1 MAVISLS
8 FFAPLSARRLVPRQL
23 AALSGR
29 LTAALFIGLMTAAPA
44 LARATPQNEK
54 NLAEVLT
61 KAAQL
66 LQEGS
71 PRAALRTCFQKHAE
85 GQLFERA
92 SLALQERFL
101 FEYIDACM
109 QAADRLPARQAT
121 SYLEEA
127 IRVARRYLKWC
138 KGPGAGLVNKW
149 RKEGINRDRIPAVT
163 FALGIAH
170 KRLAAQQP
178 SQRRALLDAYEE
190 ASALSAHFFSPRSL
204 ELWEES
210 LRMYPTFVRVERN
223 DRRIRERI
231 KNDLEYRERWQAYEK
246 FLESFESVPRMR
258 ALVRSKRKMVLAL
271 LRET

>member
-1 MAVISLS
+1 MAVISLP
-8 FFAPLSARRLVPRQL
+8 FFASISARLVLRQH
-23 AALSGR
+23 AVQFAR
-29 LTAALFIGLMTAAPA
+29 LTAALFFVLTTAAPA
-44 LARATPQNEK
+44 LAWATLQNEK
-54 NLAEVLT
+54 NLAEVLA

-109 QAADRLPARQAT
+109 HAADRLPARQAK

-127 IRVARRYLKWC
+127 ITVARRYLKWC
-138 KGPGAGLVNKW
+138 KGPGAGLVDKW
-149 RKEGINRDRIPAVT
+149 RKEGVDRDRIPAVT

-178 SQRRALLDAYEE
+178 AQRHALLDTYEE
-190 ASALSAHFFSPRSL
+190 TSSLSAHFFSPRSL

-210 LRMYPTFVRVERN
+210 LRMYPTFVRMERN

-231 KNDLEYRERWQAYEK
+231 KNDLEYRERWQAYQK
-246 FLESFESVPRMR
+246 FLEAFESVPRMR
-258 ALVRSKRKMVLAL
+258 AMARSKRKVVLAL